1 MNRIVAVAV
10 VVVIVALAVGSRTRA
25 QASDDGLGDVEDSY
39 DAVAAP
45 EPALAGYEAQI
56 ATHGQQAP
64 VVDVDLPPLCAPGSL
79 LWHRDVAT
87 DFCTPVCTTDADC
100 LEGLE
105 RCAVVSLPDAAQRVR
120 VFADDD
126 DDALDRIEAEQ
137 AIGLCDVFFDVDGP
151 PSADLIAV
159 AADDPEHR

>member
-1 MNRIVAVAV
+1 MKRILV
-10 VVVIVALAVGSRTRA
+10 VFFFLGGGVAVGSQLRA
-25 QASDDGLGDVEDSY
+25 QPSDDGLGDVEHSF

-45 EPALAGYEAQI
+45 DPAVAAYEARI
-56 ATHGQQAP
+56 ASHGQEAA
-64 VVDVDLPPLCAPGSL
+64 VVDVELPPLCPAGSL

-87 DFCTPVCTTDADC
+87 DLCTPVCTTDADC

-105 RCAVVSLPDAAQRVR
+105 RCAVVSLPDAAQQVR

-126 DDALDRIEAEQ
+126 DAALDRIEAEQ

-159 AADDPEHR
+159 APDDLEER